1 MIAYKILGISGNS
14 SEKLNCGNV
23 VNMPYSTEAIK
34 LSSGVIVE
42 KFSLDLHVHT
52 EADLTVHIEMRGQRS
67 VGSISWVYKAN
78 PYNLLQI
85 SQRFQRLLNQ

>member
-1 MIAYKILGISGNS
+1 
-14 SEKLNCGNV
+14 
-23 VNMPYSTEAIK
+23 MPYGTEAIK

-52 EADLTVHIEMRGQRS
+52 EADLPVHKEMRGQRS
-67 VGSISWVYKAN
+67 VQSTSWVYKAN

-85 SQRFQRLLNQ
+85 SQRFQRLLNL